1 MKKFLCLLL
10 GCMLMMSSAFALEA
24 EESETVVLRLV
35 GYAAGQN
42 AEELNIE
49 WSGDWVSGFEYLAG
63 EMPSD
68 MDGETGLLSLIDVT
82 STTGEPATGPLEA
95 GKKYMLGIIMP
106 LSAEEVPA
114 AEELAASGNFDIE
127 GGCEMKQAQVG
138 FISADGS
145 ESNTDAII
153 FIFTLGEVAA
163 EAAEA
168 LPEAEASAEASEA

>member
-24 EESETVVLRLV
+24 DEPETVVLRLV

-95 GKKYMLGIIMP
+95 G
-106 LSAEEVPA
+106 
-114 AEELAASGNFDIE
+114 
-127 GGCEMKQAQVG
+127 
-138 FISADGS
+138 
-145 ESNTDAII
+145 
-153 FIFTLGEVAA
+153 
-163 EAAEA
+163 
-168 LPEAEASAEASEA
+168 